1 MEENISNILLLF
13 SFLMTSLSARNA
25 FITSFSMSRVVP
37 SKPFVV
43 CSCDRRDYSLNHGS
57 LVLKAATLLSPPT
70 RFEASKLKV
79 VFMGEEMEN
88 QPFCSIPRAY
98 TLTHCDFTANLT
110 LAVSKDL
117 NIYQLRE
124 FKTRLERDDVL
135 AEWKKVDGE
144 VSLYVHCYVSG
155 ANLLQELATEFRYYI
170 FSKELP
176 LVLKAV
182 VHGDSVLFDEHPELM
197 EAKVWVYFHSKS
209 IKYNRVECWGAL
221 KDAMQRTLNSYTSS
235 DIQHAVMERIRNSWN
250 TRTIFH
256 ALVSFLL

>member
-1 MEENISNILLLF
+1 MEEKSSSTLLLLPPMA
-13 SFLMTSLSARNA
+13 FLPCRNA
-25 FITSFSMSRVVP
+25 FINSLSRSRVVP
-37 SKPFVV
+37 FKPFVA
-43 CSCDRRDYSLNHGS
+43 CSCDRSDYSHGHGS

-70 RFEASKLKV
+70 RFEAAKLKV
-79 VFMGEEMEN
+79 VFMGEEVEK
-88 QPFCSIPRAY
+88 QPLCTIPRAY

-110 LAVSKDL
+110 LAVSKD
-117 NIYQLRE
+117 IKIDQLSE
-124 FKTRLERDDVL
+124 SKTRLGRDDVV
-135 AEWKKVDGE
+135 AEWKKVNGE

-182 VHGDSVLFDEHPELM
+182 VHGDSIFFDEHPELM

-209 IKYNRVECWGAL
+209 NKYNRVECWGAL
-221 KDAMQRTLNSYTSS
+221 KDAMQRIFSNSTSNG
-235 DIQHAVMERIRNSWN
+235 IQHAVIERTRNTWN